1 MCVCVYVD
9 LHERLLS
16 TKISQIVNFELTK
29 NKIELPPFLL
39 LHCNVLLYFY
49 ISISICTFDSIAIID
64 LPRPFPI
71 YVPSSPLKLVLCAA
85 IEALHCK
92 QDLHKFSIFYFTF
105 SSETEVKSNPVDLLN
120 GKKDLNTVQTIFSII
135 FAKVILSFPIPI
147 DELIN
152 DSVHFVDES
161 N

>member
-1 MCVCVYVD
+1 M
-9 LHERLLS
+9 
-16 TKISQIVNFELTK
+16 
-29 NKIELPPFLL
+29 L

-71 YVPSSPLKLVLCAA
+71 YALSSPLKPVLCAA

-147 DELIN
+147 D
-152 DSVHFVDES
+152 DSVQFCECIKLNAIKSFQVS
-161 N
+161 FGIIVIYNIFTYYSQVNLQL